1 MKKLRKGFTL
11 VELLV
16 VIAILGAL
24 SATMTSSMQNS
35 TSSAKASA
43 ILSNI
48 SSAKQAGVL
57 YFSDHVFDDSA
68 SAANLEFTSDTLK
81 SGTDAGGYI
90 DIDKF
95 ASTNT
100 KYKASGTKGLANA
113 KDWVIVC
120 DFNGEPDAKEIAAI
134 LIKNPALKDVVFE
147 ANKYCFSVTVL
158 DGRAALATF

>member
-1 MKKLRKGFTL
+1 MKKMRKGFTL

-57 YFSDHVFDDSA
+57 YFSDHIFDDNSTA
-68 SAANLEFTSDTLK
+68 TTLTFTDNDLK
-81 SGTDAGGYI
+81 NYV
-90 DIDKF
+90 DIDNF
-95 ASTNT
+95 SATNT
-100 KYKASGTKGLANA
+100 KYKASGTAGLANA
-113 KDWVIVC
+113 KDWAIYC
-120 DFNGEPDAKEIAAI
+120 DFNNEPDAEEIAKI
-134 LIKNPALKDVVFE
+134 LKKNPAMKDVAF
-147 ANKYCFSVTVL
+147 AASKYAFKVTVL
-158 DGRAALATF
+158 DGRAELTTFP